1 MRGLYRSAKSPF
13 GVMVHHFYDENH
25 CRGQGAISSQQF
37 ADIIDFLG
45 RDRILPATE
54 WMGRYKKKVLRDDE
68 LCITFDDVLL
78 CQYDIALPVLED
90 YSLTAFWFVYS
101 SILAD
106 GIEMLEMYR
115 KFRTMCFEDVED
127 FYGFVA

>member
-1 MRGLYRSAKSPF
+1 
-13 GVMVHHFYDENH
+13 MVHHFYDENH